1 MSAVAERTAPAR
13 SQPTPRHAIAATA
26 VEPLEH
32 PAQAAAYWGR
42 HIMQTHCGL
51 FGHVIEAGD
60 VISVDFDAR
69 RITCDADYLIAFN
82 YGQPDQWF
90 GVRRFQSL
98 LNGSLQIAE
107 PDDWAN
113 AETLLKW
120 RPCTTAILNSITV
133 FGRVLE
139 VFKPVSKTRYRHG

>member
-1 MSAVAERTAPAR
+1 MNAVAERSAPAR
-13 SQPTPRHAIAATA
+13 SRPIPRRAMAATA

-32 PAQAAAYWGR
+32 PAQAAAFWG
-42 HIMQTHCGL
+42 HHVMQTHCSL

-69 RITCDADYLIAFN
+69 RITCDGDYLIAFN
-82 YGQPDQWF
+82 YGEPGQWF

-98 LNGSLQIAE
+98 LNGSLQIAD
-107 PDDWAN
+107 PDYAAN
-113 AETLLKW
+113 AGATLKW
-120 RPCTTAILNSITV
+120 RPCTKAIFNSITV

-139 VFKPVSKTRYRHG
+139 VFKPVSKTRFRHG